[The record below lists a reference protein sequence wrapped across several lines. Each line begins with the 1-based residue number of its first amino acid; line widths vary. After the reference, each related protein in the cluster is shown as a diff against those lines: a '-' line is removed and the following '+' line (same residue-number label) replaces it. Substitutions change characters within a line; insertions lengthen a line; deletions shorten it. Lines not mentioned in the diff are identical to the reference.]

1 MYTHILFLMHNASWL
16 NGPSLR
22 ASLGVRVY
30 RGPPGNWGVNDIRAL
45 AVPSFPLQMPLSQD
59 QNCD

>member
-1 MYTHILFLMHNASWL
+1 MYTHNLFLMHNTPWL

-22 ASLGVRVY
+22 ASLGVRVCQ
-30 RGPPGNWGVNDIRAL
+30 GPPGNRGVNDIRAL
-45 AVPSFPLQMPLSQD
+45 AVPRFPLQMPLSQD